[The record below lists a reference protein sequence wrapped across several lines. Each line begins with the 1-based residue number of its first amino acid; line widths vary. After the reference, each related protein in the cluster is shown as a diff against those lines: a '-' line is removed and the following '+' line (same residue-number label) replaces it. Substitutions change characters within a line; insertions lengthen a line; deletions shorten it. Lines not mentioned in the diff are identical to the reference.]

1 MPVKILF
8 KNELC
13 EWIDVEAPNAND
25 LQHLQDTY
33 KINKLLLDDTIEPN
47 HLPKFE
53 QHENI
58 KFFLTREFLET
69 ERQNLN
75 TISDVSTKLSFFLLN
90 GIIITVHRTKNKS
103 IQDYVQQLN
112 TLSEPVTAHKIALNL
127 ALKVFKSYDNGNKS
141 LIEEMDQLEND
152 IFIKNTKSS
161 LFIRDLYKIKRK
173 AALGSRLLNISD
185 DWVRTFKTLDLSESE
200 VVDLVD
206 SYKDAVAD
214 FEHLNIQAA
223 NLIAM
228 FLAFSDQKAN
238 QVMKLLAIYS
248 VYFLPITFLAGLYG
262 MNFNYMPELTA
273 KYGYF
278 AVLGIMVLIV
288 LITFFY
294 FKKKKW

>member
-1 MPVKILF
+1 MSVNTLF
-8 KNELC
+8 KNEFC
-13 EWIDVEAPNAND
+13 EWIDVEAPNAID
-25 LQHLQDTY
+25 LQHLQEIY

-53 QHENI
+53 QHENL

-75 TISDVSTKLSFFLLN
+75 TISDVSTKLSIFLLD

-103 IQDYVQQLN
+103 IQDYLQQLN
-112 TLSEPVTAHKIALNL
+112 TSKDSVTTHKIALNL
-127 ALKVFKSYDNGNKS
+127 ALKVFKSYDNGNKN

-161 LFIRDLYKIKRK
+161 HFIRELYKVKRK

-185 DWVRTFKTLDLSESE
+185 DWVRKFKTLDLSEGE

-248 VYFLPITFLAGLYG
+248 VYFLPITFLAGVYG
-262 MNFNYMPELTA
+262 MNFSYMPELTQ

-278 AVLGIMVLIV
+278 ILLGIMAIIV
-288 LITFFY
+288 LVTFFY

>member
-1 MPVKILF
+1 MYSKGF
-8 KNELC
+8 NRFAYFC
-13 EWIDVEAPNAND
+13 
-25 LQHLQDTY
+25 
-33 KINKLLLDDTIEPN
+33 
-47 HLPKFE
+47 
-53 QHENI
+53 
-58 KFFLTREFLET
+58 
-69 ERQNLN
+69 
-75 TISDVSTKLSFFLLN
+75 FLL
-90 GIIITVHRTKNKS
+90 
-103 IQDYVQQLN
+103 
-112 TLSEPVTAHKIALNL
+112 
-127 ALKVFKSYDNGNKS
+127 
-141 LIEEMDQLEND
+141 
-152 IFIKNTKSS
+152 IFFVKNTKSS
-161 LFIRDLYKIKRK
+161 LFIRNLYKVKRK
-173 AALGSRLLNISD
+173 AALGARLLNISD

>member
-127 ALKVFKSYDNGNKS
+127 ALKVFKSYDNGNRN

-152 IFIKNTKSS
+152 IFIKKDYFKPNRFIKSS
-161 LFIRDLYKIKRK
+161 LQDWKI
-173 AALGSRLLNISD
+173 LLVTI
-185 DWVRTFKTLDLSESE
+185 
-200 VVDLVD
+200 
-206 SYKDAVAD
+206 
-214 FEHLNIQAA
+214 
-223 NLIAM
+223 
-228 FLAFSDQKAN
+228 
-238 QVMKLLAIYS
+238 
-248 VYFLPITFLAGLYG
+248 
-262 MNFNYMPELTA
+262 
-273 KYGYF
+273 
-278 AVLGIMVLIV
+278 
-288 LITFFY
+288 
-294 FKKKKW
+294 